1 MTPHPSYYA
10 LDGVRL
16 GGPVSPPVAAHLAAC
31 APCSAYLAS
40 GAGPAPAPDWLGR
53 ASVSARTRH
62 RRRRRAWPA
71 LALAAAALVLVARP
85 RPEPIRD
92 KGGPA
97 VSVFVKRGEQ
107 VFLWDGERA
116 VRPGDRLRLRVG
128 GTTYRHVSVASLPSG
143 GAPAVLYQ
151 GALGDDP
158 LFLPLSFR
166 VDERGH
172 QERLSVIFAR
182 DPVPPGLHQ
191 PEAAAPAETWRQIL
205 TFDKEPP

>member
-1 MTPHPSYYA
+1 VTAHPSYYA

-40 GAGPAPAPDWLGR
+40 EAGPAPSWLGR
-53 ASVSARTRH
+53 ASVPAPARP
-62 RRRRRAWPA
+62 RRRRWAWPA
-71 LALAAAALVLVARP
+71 LALAAAVLVLVARP

-92 KGGPA
+92 KGAPA

-172 QERLSVIFAR
+172 QERLSVIFGR
-182 DPVPPGLHQ
+182 DPVPPGLHRA
-191 PEAAAPAETWRQIL
+191 ETGAPAETWRQIL
-205 TFDKEPP
+205 TFDKESP